1 MGHHGLFYE
10 DFENRKGREFTLEKR
25 MMCGPF
31 GNLFKCPV
39 LPQKCFLNF
48 IYFWLCWVLVA
59 AWTFSSY
66 GEWGLL

>member
-10 DFENRKGREFTLEKR
+10 DFENWKGREFTLEKR

-48 IYFWLCWVLVA
+48 IYLFLAVLGPRCCVD
-59 AWTFSSY
+59 F
-66 GEWGLL
+66 L